1 MAEISFV
8 FEYSEEDTLFFETP
22 DGQLPLRDGS
32 AGVIPQ
38 FQL

>member
-8 FEYSEEDTLFFETP
+8 FEYSEEDTLLFETP
-22 DGQLPLRDGS
+22 DDQLPLRDGS
-32 AGVIPQ
+32 AGAIPQ